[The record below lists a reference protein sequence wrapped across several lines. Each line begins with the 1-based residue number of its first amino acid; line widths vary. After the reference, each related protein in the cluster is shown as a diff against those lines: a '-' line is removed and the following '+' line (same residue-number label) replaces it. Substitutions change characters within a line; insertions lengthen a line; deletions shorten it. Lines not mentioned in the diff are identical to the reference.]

1 MITMYARQ
9 VEIINRINIA
19 NAFFD
24 RLSITVYMD
33 NMIFKDNMISVLSDQ
48 GSNRFMT
55 LDSVTCF

>member
-33 NMIFKDNMISVLSDQ
+33 NMIFKDNMISILSDQ
-48 GSNRFMT
+48 GSN
-55 LDSVTCF
+55 